1 MPKVNVNQTDKLVF
15 DLEMFQIDFNEQ
27 KKESLRKEISEKYGV
42 PVKNVEI
49 NFVPI
54 TIDDNGDKISP
65 ASDIIT
71 NIQEP
76 EFQQS
81 LFKEYIET
89 KKIEDV
95 NIEDILNID
104 KSVNAFVDFDAYSK
118 YKPYKIKYLK
128 WDNYLSYGSG
138 NYFDFTKLKGLVLL
152 TGQPEN
158 TSGKTT
164 LAIDLLRFALF
175 GKAEKSPTLD
185 SVFNT
190 YLEDETEVMVEA
202 GIEIEGVDYVIRRTI
217 TRPAKN
223 RRTAKSKAKQKVEY
237 FKLINGNY
245 EEIENCEGESGTQT
259 NNIIRE
265 TVGNIED
272 FDLVISATAYSL
284 GNLLR
289 MGQTD
294 KGKLFSRWLGLLT
307 IEEKEKIAKEL
318 WKKESSTLVSNVYNK
333 ATLEMEIN
341 DMKKVIENNNKAT
354 IEAQEKMNQANDNID
369 KYNKEKLDIIKNRKA
384 IKEELIKADVTTIE
398 NKEKQYNEALSLNRS
413 KMRVKKDRYMVIKD
427 AVFDSDTYNKKK
439 EEERNIEIEQAEL
452 RTKITSL
459 KEDNTK
465 IEKLIEKK
473 ICPTCGH
480 EIDLLEQ
487 NGFIENNNKKIQD
500 NINKGVSNKKKLE
513 EIKKE
518 ITEMEQ
524 KRLDENELNRLKPEM
539 SAIKVQIDNIKLQL
553 TELARQ
559 KEEIETNKENIRY
572 NNEIDNKIRIV
583 DENIKVETNIKEQMI
598 REIQN
603 YKNEEINYNKEID
616 KRNKII
622 DKINAEQK
630 IIRNWTIYQE
640 LVGKN
645 GIIKI
650 VLKRALPI
658 LNNEIARLLNGLC
671 DFEVKL
677 SIDENNKIR
686 LDLLRD
692 GVKMDLGVAASG
704 WEGTVSSI
712 ALRSALASVATLPKN
727 STLVLDEILS
737 GVSSENAENVFKLF
751 RRMLPNY
758 DSIIHICHDTTL
770 VDYHD
775 MVIVVTKE
783 NNISKVELK

>member
-1 MPKVNVNQTDKLVF
+1 MIQVNPTDKLVF
-15 DLEMFQIDFNEQ
+15 DLEMFQIDFNEA

-49 NFVPI
+49 NFIPI
-54 TIDDNGDKISP
+54 TMDDNGEKISL

-71 NIQEP
+71 NIQDP
-76 EFQQS
+76 KFQEQ
-81 LFKEYIET
+81 LFEEYL
-89 KKIEDV
+89 KLKGVEDYSFDEL
-95 NIEDILNID
+95 ISID
-104 KSVNAFVDFDAYSK
+104 KKVNAFVDFNAYSK

-128 WDNYLSYGSG
+128 WDNYLSYGKG

-190 YLEDETEVMVEA
+190 YLENETEVMVEA

-217 TRPAKN
+217 TRPAKS
-223 RRTAKSKAKQKVEY
+223 RRTSKSKAKQKVEY
-237 FKLINGNY
+237 FKVINGDY

-272 FDLVISATAYSL
+272 FDLVISATAYTL

-294 KGKLFSRWLGLLT
+294 KGKLFSRWLGLLS
-307 IEEKEKIAKEL
+307 IEEKERIAKEL
-318 WKKESSTLVSNVYNK
+318 WKKESQSLLSNRYNK
-333 ATLEMEIN
+333 ASLESEIN
-341 DMKKVIENNNKAT
+341 DMKIVIENDNKSIIT
-354 IEAQEKMNQANDNID
+354 AQEKMNSANENID
-369 KYNKEKLDIIKNRKA
+369 KHNKEKLEIIKNRKE
-384 IKEELIKADVTTIE
+384 IKEELIRADVATIE
-398 NKEKQYNEALSLNRS
+398 NQTKYYDDKLSQLRGS
-413 KMRVKKDRYMVIKD
+413 MKVKKERYMQIKD
-427 AVFDSDTYNKKK
+427 SVFNIDDYNKKK

-452 RTKITSL
+452 RTKIAAL
-459 KEDNTK
+459 KEDNK
-465 IEKLIEKK
+465 RIEALVEKK
-473 ICPTCGH
+473 TCPTCGH
-480 EIDLLEQ
+480 EIDVIEQ
-487 NGFIENNNKKIQD
+487 SLFVEKNNSKIKEHTENG
-500 NINKGVSNKKKLE
+500 VANKKKLD

-518 ITEMEQ
+518 IAIMEQ
-524 KRLDENELNRLKPEM
+524 KRAEENELNRLKPEM

-553 TELARQ
+553 ADLAR
-559 KEEIETNKENIRY
+559 KKAEIETNKENIKY
-572 NNEIDNKIRIV
+572 NNEIDNKIRLV
-583 DENIKVETNIKEQMI
+583 DENIKVETQIKEQQI

-603 YKNEEINYNKEID
+603 FKNEITNFTKQIEE
-616 KRNKII
+616 RNVVIKKLI
-622 DKINAEQK
+622 EEEK
-630 IIRNWTIYQE
+630 IIRNWNIYQE

-671 DFEVKL
+671 DFDVKL
-677 SIDENNKIR
+677 SIDENNKIC

-692 GVKMDLGVAASG
+692 GVKMDLGIAASG

-712 ALRSALASVATLPKN
+712 ALRSALSSVATLPKSN
-727 STLVLDEILS
+727 TLVLDEVLS

-758 DSIIHICHDTTL
+758 DNIIHICHDTTL
-770 VDYHD
+770 VDWHD
-775 MVIVVTKE
+775 QVVVVTKQD
-783 NNISKVELK
+783 NISKVELK

>member
-1 MPKVNVNQTDKLVF
+1 MIQVNPTDKLVF
-15 DLEMFQIDFNEQ
+15 DLEMFQIDFNEA

-49 NFVPI
+49 NFIPI
-54 TIDDNGDKISP
+54 TMDDNGEKISL

-71 NIQEP
+71 NIQDP
-76 EFQQS
+76 KFQEQ
-81 LFKEYIET
+81 LFEEYL
-89 KKIEDV
+89 KLKGVEDYSFDEL
-95 NIEDILNID
+95 ISID
-104 KSVNAFVDFDAYSK
+104 KKVNAFVDFNAYSK

-128 WDNYLSYGSG
+128 WDNYLSYGKG

-190 YLEDETEVMVEA
+190 YLENETEVMVEA

-217 TRPAKN
+217 TRPAKS
-223 RRTAKSKAKQKVEY
+223 RRTSKSKAKQKVEY
-237 FKLINGNY
+237 FKVINGDY

-272 FDLVISATAYSL
+272 FDLVISATAYTL

-294 KGKLFSRWLGLLT
+294 KGKLFSRWLGLLS
-307 IEEKEKIAKEL
+307 IEEKERIAKEL
-318 WKKESSTLVSNVYNK
+318 WKKESQSLLSNRYNK
-333 ATLEMEIN
+333 ASLESEIN
-341 DMKKVIENNNKAT
+341 DMKIVIENDNKSIIT
-354 IEAQEKMNQANDNID
+354 AQEKMNSANENID
-369 KYNKEKLDIIKNRKA
+369 KHNKEKLEIIKNRKE
-384 IKEELIKADVTTIE
+384 IKEELIRADVATIE
-398 NKEKQYNEALSLNRS
+398 NQTKYYDDKLSQLRGS
-413 KMRVKKDRYMVIKD
+413 MKVKKERYMQIKD
-427 AVFDSDTYNKKK
+427 SVFNIDDYNKKK

-452 RTKITSL
+452 RTKIAAL
-459 KEDNTK
+459 KEDNK
-465 IEKLIEKK
+465 RIETLVEKK
-473 ICPTCGH
+473 TCPTCGH
-480 EIDLLEQ
+480 EIDVIEQ
-487 NGFIENNNKKIQD
+487 SLFVEKNNSKIKEHTENG
-500 NINKGVSNKKKLE
+500 VANKKKLD

-518 ITEMEQ
+518 IAIMEQ
-524 KRLDENELNRLKPEM
+524 KRAEENELNRLKPEM

-553 TELARQ
+553 ADLAR
-559 KEEIETNKENIRY
+559 KKAEIETNKENIKY
-572 NNEIDNKIRIV
+572 NNEIDNKIRLV
-583 DENIKVETNIKEQMI
+583 DENIKVETQIKEQQI

-603 YKNEEINYNKEID
+603 FKNEITNFTKQIEE
-616 KRNKII
+616 RNVVIKKLI
-622 DKINAEQK
+622 EEEK
-630 IIRNWTIYQE
+630 IIRNWNIYQE

-671 DFEVKL
+671 DFDVKL
-677 SIDENNKIR
+677 SIDENNKIC

-692 GVKMDLGVAASG
+692 GVKMDLGIAASG

-712 ALRSALASVATLPKN
+712 ALRSALSSVATLPKSN
-727 STLVLDEILS
+727 TLVLDEVLS

-758 DSIIHICHDTTL
+758 DNIIHICHDTTL
-770 VDYHD
+770 VDWHD
-775 MVIVVTKE
+775 QVVVVTKQD
-783 NNISKVELK
+783 NISKVELK